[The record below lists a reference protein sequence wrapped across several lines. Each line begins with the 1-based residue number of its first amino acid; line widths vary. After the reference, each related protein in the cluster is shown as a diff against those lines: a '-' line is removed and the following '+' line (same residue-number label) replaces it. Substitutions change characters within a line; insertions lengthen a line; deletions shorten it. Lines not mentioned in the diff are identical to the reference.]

1 MKLVLALCFLYSFL
15 GSRAPAADG
24 ADYHR
29 RVATVTSTPGC
40 VAFWDFV
47 KREPAGARRFTAHV
61 PPGQTNEYALDAGNY
76 VREYWG
82 EGREATYA
90 DFPLLGRGP
99 FGQAVRICSEEDPT
113 FRPLLFVS
121 RARLH
126 DSPLDIKGSN
136 RSVTVVV
143 WAIRESGNHALAGIW
158 HEGTD
163 LKQAST
169 TNIQRAVR
177 GQRQY
182 GLFAGL
188 NKPGSACGHVSEN
201 GAGSF
206 AHKYAM
212 HKCNSGE
219 EAPAVPANSPPEVL
233 DQAWQCFA
241 MTFDHERNELT
252 GWLNGKATERWQENV
267 KLALPP
273 VYKAWLQGELHRRP
287 GRQPGEDASYPADQF
302 YNPPEG
308 KPLSVRQLR
317 QTAEERVELHEF
329 PYTRVEVV
337 WRRGEEGKFAIA
349 SRDLAAVC
357 LNPWWFPHDLY
368 APPDASVGAPFT
380 IGRVI
385 HSSRSVGFTGWIGG
399 VAVFDRALN
408 PQEMATLSDLGR
420 GDPIAVPSAAA
431 RIPSVIFD
439 TDMGSDCDDAGALA
453 VLHALA
459 DASEIRILGVIFS
472 SGRNKFGVGT
482 CDAINTWYGRG
493 DLPLGQYKGTDVG
506 DPTDSYTRSIAI
518 RTNVFG
524 HDTVDDAPEL
534 VSVYRSILE
543 PQPDRS
549 VTILTVGHPH
559 GLVHLMRDQ
568 RGMHLVRAKVERW
581 VAMGMGGWNFE
592 QCGMSA
598 YSEELLRNWPAPF
611 YLSPAGADIITG
623 NRLLPKT
630 PDHNPVRE
638 AYRLWRTA
646 LADGRSS
653 WDQVAT
659 LFVARPAL
667 FKVEHHG
674 RVERTP
680 EGPIVWNAK
689 VDNPRHYLV
698 TPDIPHPQMAG
709 IIEELM
715 ARPPKARAL
724 PEQR

>member
-1 MKLVLALCFLYSFL
+1 MIL
-15 GSRAPAADG
+15 GIPTPAA

-29 RVATVTSTPGC
+29 RLAAVTNTPGC
-40 VAFWDFV
+40 IAFWDFV
-47 KREPAGARRFTAHV
+47 KREPAPARRFTAHV
-61 PPGQTNEYALDAGNY
+61 PAGQTNDYALEAGNY

-82 EGREATYA
+82 EGREASYA

-99 FGQAVRICSEEDPT
+99 FGQAVRICKEEDPT
-113 FRPLLFVS
+113 FRPLLFVP

-136 RSVTVVV
+136 RSLTVVV

-163 LKQAST
+163 LNQAST
-169 TNIQRAVR
+169 IHIRRAVR

-188 NKPGSACGHVSEN
+188 NKPGSACGHLSEN

-206 AHKYAM
+206 TSRYAL
-212 HKCNSGE
+212 HKCNSGD
-219 EAPAVPANSPPEVL
+219 EAPAVPADSPPEVL
-233 DQAWQCFA
+233 DRAWQCFA
-241 MTFDHERNELT
+241 MTFDHERDELT
-252 GWLNGKATERWQENV
+252 GWLNGKAADRWQENV
-267 KLALPP
+267 KLTLPP
-273 VYKAWLQGELHRRP
+273 VYNAWLQGELHRRP
-287 GRQPGEDASYPADQF
+287 GLQPGEDTSYPVDQF

-308 KPLSVRQLR
+308 KPLSVRPLR
-317 QTAEERVELHEF
+317 QTAEERIELHEF

-337 WRRGEEGKFAIA
+337 WRRDQDGQFAIA
-349 SRDLAAVC
+349 SRDLAAVR

-368 APPDASVGAPFT
+368 APPDPSVGSPFT

-385 HSSRSVGFTGWIGG
+385 HSSRTVGFTGWIGG
-399 VAVFDRALN
+399 VAVFNRALN
-408 PQEMATLSDLGR
+408 ADEIATLSNLGR
-420 GDPIAVPSAAA
+420 GAPITAPAGSAPNARVPA
-431 RIPSVIFD
+431 VIFD

-459 DASEIRILGVIFS
+459 DAGEVRILGVIFS
-472 SGRNKFGVGT
+472 SGKNKFGVGT

-493 DLPLGQYKGTDVG
+493 DLPLGQYQGTDVG
-506 DPTDSYTRSIAI
+506 DPSDSYTRSIAI

-524 HDTVDDAPEL
+524 HDRVDDAPEL
-534 VSVYRSILE
+534 VLTYQRLLE
-543 PQPDRS
+543 AEPDRS

-559 GLVHLMRDQ
+559 GLVHLMRHP
-568 RGMHLVRAKVERW
+568 RGMALVRTRVERW

-592 QCGMSA
+592 QCGMAA
-598 YSEELLRNWPAPF
+598 YSEELLRRWPLPF
-611 YLSPAGADIITG
+611 YISPAGADILTG
-623 NRLLPKT
+623 NRLLPQT
-630 PDHNPVRE
+630 PEANPVRE

-674 RVERTP
+674 QVERTP
-680 EGPIVWNAK
+680 QGPIVWNAA
-689 VDNPRHYLV
+689 VDNPNHLLV
-698 TPDIPHPQMAG
+698 VPKRSNSEMAG

-715 ARPPKARAL
+715 ARPPKTPSL
-724 PEQR
+724 PRQPPKPETE